1 MAEIDPT
8 SPLPSVD
15 YDIVTGKARRG
26 PSSTSLGRTDRS
38 LGTSTGVADP
48 TSPLP
53 SVNYDIVSGKARR
66 APSSENVDS
75 LGRTALGIEI
85 KERFSSMRDAFLKL
99 DRNFDGRITA
109 KEIRSLCREWNI
121 PGSEAERVI
130 EAADLD
136 ANGTLDFDEFAKR
149 FDPCEGEAWD
159 DTAPAQAHPWD
170 DRPCGG
176 GGGGGWYNP
185 EAEYDDRAVGAATR
199 IQALQRGRQVRV
211 EEDAPPTPSGSG
223 SRAAASLR
231 NDSLSQE
238 NAALKARIAQLEAE
252 LAARNDR
259 ETSLEA
265 RIRELEAELA
275 ERNDRETSLEGRIRE
290 LEATASAA
298 SADGDRSA
306 ARQRELERHL
316 AAMQAA
322 SAEESARFKEQ
333 QRQFEAEAAESA
345 KAAARMRELEAAAQA
360 DQAARAA
367 AEAERPRAAVAVYG
381 RANCPKTAAV
391 TNQLTKSKV
400 AFDFFDF
407 DRDKSYMQALQA
419 SGFPPGGRIDPPIVV
434 VNGQKAFWDEP
445 DQEIAVHFPSM
456 LINELRKLGIVAE
469 QQVWAPYLLK
479 DVTMDVE
486 IQERFFNMQEAF
498 LAMDYNQNGKIS
510 KKELIRKCE
519 EWNIP
524 RSEAD
529 RVIGEAD
536 WDKDGCIDFR
546 EFARRFGR

>member
-1 MAEIDPT
+1 MAEIDPA

-15 YDIVTGKARRG
+15 YDILTGKARRG
-26 PSSTSLGRTDRS
+26 TSSTSLGRTAPT
-38 LGTSTGVADP
+38 LATSTGATDP
-48 TSPLP
+48 TSPLR
-53 SVNYDIVSGKARR
+53 SVNYDILTGKAGK
-66 APSSENVDS
+66 APSSQNVDS
-75 LGRTALGIEI
+75 LGRTALAIEI
-85 KERFSSMRDAFLKL
+85 KERFSSMKDAFLKL

-130 EAADLD
+130 KAADLD
-136 ANGTLDFDEFAKR
+136 ANGNLDYDEFAKR
-149 FDPCEGEAWD
+149 FDPDEGETWD
-159 DTAPAQAHPWD
+159 DAAPAHAHPWD
-170 DRPCGG
+170 NQPCG

-185 EAEYDDRAVGAATR
+185 QAEYDDRAVGAATR

-211 EEDAPPTPSGSG
+211 EDGPPTPSGSG
-223 SRAAASLR
+223 SRAVTSLR
-231 NDSLSQE
+231 NDSLAQE

-252 LAARNDR
+252 LAAHRDR
-259 ETSLEA
+259 ET
-265 RIRELEAELA
+265 
-275 ERNDRETSLEGRIRE
+275 NLEGRICE
-290 LEATASAA
+290 LDATASAA
-298 SADGDRSA
+298 SADGGRSA
-306 ARQRELERHL
+306 ARQQELEQQL
-316 AAMQAA
+316 AAMQATA
-322 SAEESARFKEQ
+322 AEENARFKQ
-333 QRQFEAEAAESA
+333 QQLQFEAGDEEKSARLRELEAEAAEGA

-367 AEAERPRAAVAVYG
+367 AEAARPRAAVAVYG

-391 TNQLTKSKV
+391 ANQLTKSKV

-407 DRDKSYMQALQA
+407 DQDNSYMQALQA
-419 SGFPPGGRIDPPIVV
+419 SGFSPGGRIDPPIVI

-456 LINELRKLGIVAE
+456 LINELRKLGIVQE

-486 IQERFFNMQEAF
+486 IKERFWNMQEAF
-498 LAMDYNQNGKIS
+498 LAMDYNQNGKVS
-510 KKELIRKCE
+510 KKELIMKCE

-546 EFARRFGR
+546 EFCRRFGR